1 MAAIPDTVQPGQI
14 ISSDLFNRIIAL
26 LNQHDALLAATGST
40 TPSGLLVTQLVP
52 PGPYRVGDTLTVL
65 GQNFQFGIGA
75 ARVFLNGT
83 QVPQLLPGSNDT
95 RLDFVIPPVPGVV
108 EAGTTVDLVV
118 LNQTQSATR
127 QIVLRPIQNP
137 LQGIA
142 TVEWQSANPA
152 TPVPNAQAS
161 FTYRITS
168 GTNNRATW
176 SINAQVDV
184 AANLNLWVAQ
194 MSVRDNNGN
203 LLNPAE
209 VVLDPGQFVDVQV
222 RFASIPN
229 NTNGVTFGVT
239 VGVTAG
245 PISASSGIRQF
256 TVGTAI
262 VPPDTSMT
270 LSTLPIF
277 SAGALVGNTLT
288 VPGGQSRILAINAD
302 FTVAGNYT
310 VTRSV
315 LGGATGWAV
324 NLDSGTIDNITI
336 NANDL
341 TANGHTQRV
350 LRYSVAATGAATTP
364 AQIQVSIQRQGNPGS
379 RAIALNTVRS

>member
-1 MAAIPDTVQPGQI
+1 MAAIPDTVQPGDI

-26 LNQHDALLAATGST
+26 LNEHDALLAASPTV
-40 TPSGLLVTQLVP
+40 PSGLLVTQLVP

-65 GQNFQFGIGA
+65 GQNFQVGIGA
-75 ARVFLNGT
+75 ARAFLNGT
-83 QVPQLLPGSNDT
+83 QVPTFLPGSNDT
-95 RLDFVIPPVPGVV
+95 RLDFVIPPVPGVT

-127 QIVLRPIQNP
+127 QIVLRPMQNP

-152 TPVPNAQAS
+152 TPTPNAQAS
-161 FTYRITS
+161 FVYRITS

-176 SINAQVDV
+176 TVTPQVDV
-184 AANLNLWVAQ
+184 AANANLWIAQ
-194 MSVRDNNGN
+194 MSVRDNGGN

-222 RFASIPN
+222 RFAAIPN
-229 NTNGVTFGVT
+229 NTNGVTFGLT
-239 VGVTAG
+239 VNVASG

-262 VPPDTSMT
+262 TPPDTTMT
-270 LSTLPIF
+270 LTTLPIF
-277 SAGALVGNTLT
+277 SSGALVGNTLT

-302 FTVAGNYT
+302 FTVAGNYN

-315 LGGATGWAV
+315 LGGAAGWAV
-324 NLDSGTIDNITI
+324 NLDSGTIDNVTI
-336 NANDL
+336 NAGDL
-341 TANGHTQRV
+341 AANGHAQRV
-350 LRYSVAATGAATTP
+350 LRYSVAATNAATTP
-364 AQIQVSIQRQGNPGS
+364 AQIQVSIQRQGNASS
-379 RAIALNTVRS
+379 RAIALHTIRS